1 MVSISVNYKSIN
13 YIKTRNNY
21 KMYFKLNVS
30 SKFIIF
36 FPKIKKKTHIKR
48 NRKSTTTQ
56 III

>member
-36 FPKIKKKTHIKR
+36 FPKIKKKLISREIGKALQL
-48 NRKSTTTQ
+48 KL
-56 III
+56 